1 MADIWVWE
9 IEFAVDDPPEVIER
23 TDVMGFDVEASDGH
37 IGTVHEATSEA
48 GRGTLVVDTGFWI
61 FGRKRMIPAGLVSR
75 IDADA
80 RTVFLAVTKEQ
91 VKEAPDFDEVRRE
104 ELAYRDEVAHHYDQF
119 RGDTIG
125 PVAGTGRAPG
135 ELTGDP
141 SGPVPGTGQNR

>member
-1 MADIWVWE
+1 MTDIWVWE
-9 IEFAVDDPPEVIER
+9 LETVVEL
-23 TDVMGFDVEASDGH
+23 TDVTGFDVEASDGH

-61 FGRKRMIPAGLVSR
+61 FGKSRMIPAGLISR
-75 IDADA
+75 IDVDA
-80 RTVFLAVTKEQ
+80 RTVFLAATKEH
-91 VKEAPDFDEVRRE
+91 VKQAPDFDELRRE
-104 ELAYRDEVAHHYDQF
+104 DLAYRDEVAHHYDRF

-141 SGPVPGTGQNR
+141 IGPVAGTGQNE